1 MSYSVTKET
10 VAPLIRMAL
19 EEDIAGCDVTSE
31 AIFDGSEYSKA
42 SITAKQ
48 DGIVCGA
55 QLVAF
60 VYELID
66 PSVKVDILLP
76 EGYRVKKGEIAVVIE
91 GSTKSLLMGERTA
104 LNFFQRMSGIAT
116 KTASIVKL
124 VEGSTIRIL
133 DTRKTLPGFRL
144 LDKYSVKTGGGQNH
158 RIGLYDMVMIKD
170 NHISAAGSITAAVA
184 KVRARWSDRFRIEVE
199 TTTLDEVRE
208 ALGEVGV
215 SGLTVTEVKGFG
227 RQKGHTELYRGAE
240 YVVDFLPKLKIETA
254 VTAEMFDAALEAIS
268 RAAGTGKVGDGKVF
282 VIDLDQVIRIRT
294 GELDADAL

>member
-116 KTASIVKL
+116 KTASIVSL

-133 DTRKTLPGFRL
+133 DTCKTLPGFRL

-170 NHISAAGSITAAVA
+170 NHIAAAGSITAAVR
-184 KVRARWSDRFRIEVE
+184 KVREKWADRFRIEVE
-199 TTTLDEVRE
+199 TTTLDEVQE
-208 ALGEVGV
+208 ALASNADIIMLDNMTTPVMEEAARIIAGKAQIEI
-215 SGLTVTEVKGFG
+215 SGNMNEARIREVKHIPIDFISI
-227 RQKGHTELYRGAE
+227 GALTHSVE
-240 YVVDFLPKLKIETA
+240 A
-254 VTAEMFDAALEAIS
+254 FDWS
-268 RAAGTGKVGDGKVF
+268 MRF
-282 VIDLDQVIRIRT
+282 
-294 GELDADAL
+294 

>member
-1 MSYSVTKET
+1 MSYSITKET
-10 VAPLIRMAL
+10 AAPLIRMAL

-31 AIFDGSEYSKA
+31 AIFDGSEFSRA
-42 SITAKQ
+42 AITAKQ

-55 QLVAF
+55 QIVAF

-66 PSVKVDILLP
+66 PSVKVELLLP
-76 EGYRVKKGEIAVVIE
+76 EGHRVKKGDVAVRIE
-91 GSTKSLLMGERTA
+91 GSTKSILMGERTA

-116 KTASIVKL
+116 KTASIVSL

-170 NHISAAGSITAAVA
+170 NHISAAGSITAAVS
-184 KVRARWSDRFRIEVE
+184 KVRAKWADRFRIEVE

-208 ALGEVGV
+208 ALASRADIIMLDNMTTPVMEEAARIIAGKAQIEI
-215 SGLTVTEVKGFG
+215 SGNMNEARIKEVKHIPIDFISI
-227 RQKGHTELYRGAE
+227 GALTHSVE
-240 YVVDFLPKLKIETA
+240 A
-254 VTAEMFDAALEAIS
+254 FDWS
-268 RAAGTGKVGDGKVF
+268 MRF
-282 VIDLDQVIRIRT
+282 
-294 GELDADAL
+294 

>member
-91 GSTKSLLMGERTA
+91 GSTKSILMGERTA

-116 KTASIVKL
+116 KTASIVSL

-170 NHISAAGSITAAVA
+170 NHIAAAGSITAAVR
-184 KVRARWSDRFRIEVE
+184 KVREKWADRFRIEVE
-199 TTTLDEVRE
+199 TTTLDEVQE
-208 ALGEVGV
+208 ALASNADIIMLDNMTTPVMEEAARIIAGKAQIEI
-215 SGLTVTEVKGFG
+215 SGNMNEERIREVKHIPIDFISI
-227 RQKGHTELYRGAE
+227 GALTHSVE
-240 YVVDFLPKLKIETA
+240 A
-254 VTAEMFDAALEAIS
+254 FDWS
-268 RAAGTGKVGDGKVF
+268 MRF
-282 VIDLDQVIRIRT
+282 
-294 GELDADAL
+294 